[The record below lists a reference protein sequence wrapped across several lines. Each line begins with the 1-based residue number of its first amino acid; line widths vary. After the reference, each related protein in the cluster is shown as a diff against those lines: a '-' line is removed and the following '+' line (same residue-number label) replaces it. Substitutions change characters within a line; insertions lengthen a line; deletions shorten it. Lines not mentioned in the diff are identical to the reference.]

1 MGDFFAKITSSTV
14 IVKDTIDVFFTT
26 NNNTKEI
33 TNYVHIFTNLFLNF
47 IKTIANTIIY
57 TLNMTDLTNFFATAI
72 RNMSYFFSLNTLLG
86 LNDLN
91 MSFYETYISKLSNLL
106 VSPLQ
111 TSNNQVSPNV
121 DYVSKS

>member
-1 MGDFFAKITSSTV
+1 MSDFFAKITSSTV

-57 TLNMTDLTNFFATAI
+57 TLNMTDLTNFFSTAI